1 MTVKLNE
8 SAIFCD
14 NQSGYLNLTVSTG
27 RGFKYSELSEKQFQ
41 MTSSGQPSF
50 NFPLSKA
57 FRVFIIGL
65 ILGLGWSLS
74 VTDFVF
80 FHSVFEILSVIIG
93 LSIFMVGWNTR
104 SDLKF
109 NYLFI
114 LGILYACIAVVDLLH
129 TVTYPGVNLFSGI
142 KFNTSVQLW
151 LLARYLE
158 SVGLAW
164 LLIFGLHRRDS
175 VKPSILIVAITITG
189 LFYILFLNV
198 LPEAYSA
205 EGSELSNFKVASEF
219 IIICFLLIAIFGII
233 RSEKVGI
240 KKQKNLFVL
249 SLVLTIFAELCFTQ
263 YTTTDE
269 AIITLGHSL
278 KLLSFY
284 VLYKAVIQHDY
295 LKHHGIVTLINIKP
309 FVVSSLIAVAVLSAS
324 YVVYSY
330 ELKAHIEQDANHASI
345 RIKDL
350 SATLSLAM
358 LSQLNLTN
366 SLKAFVESNKSFSEN
381 EFDVFA
387 NLLEESHHGVMSLQL
402 APEGVV
408 KYVTNIERNS
418 AAIGHD
424 LFGDEK
430 RKKLAL
436 KAVREQ
442 EFIIVG
448 PVTLVQG
455 GQAIIAR
462 QPIYNSMK
470 IRDESTFWGF
480 ATVLID
486 IDLLL
491 RESLV
496 DSILDEYIIAI
507 RGKNALGEQGD
518 VFYGDPEVFESAIA
532 KENVRLPS
540 GSWQIAFKMRDDADH
555 LGIIF
560 TSWYWFAMIV
570 VTVLSGI
577 VSYAIINRPY
587 ELNIKIE
594 RATKKLRS
602 EIKKRSAAEKRV
614 RYMAEHDALTGLPN
628 RLLFNE
634 LAYSALKQAKRKKTN
649 IALYF
654 LDVDGF
660 KPVNDTYGHDVGDKL
675 LKQISQRL
683 ILSVREAD
691 IVARIGGDE
700 FVVLLLD
707 SDGSQINIAEKIID
721 QISRT
726 FEIQGHEISVGIS
739 IGISRFPVNGDD
751 LASLVKSAD
760 AAMYAAKRTGRNNY
774 KIAAT

>member
-1 MTVKLNE
+1 
-8 SAIFCD
+8 
-14 NQSGYLNLTVSTG
+14 
-27 RGFKYSELSEKQFQ
+27 

-50 NFPLSKA
+50 NFPLSKV
-57 FRVFIIGL
+57 FRVFLISL

-80 FHSVFEILSVIIG
+80 FHSVFETLSVIIG

-104 SDLKF
+104 SNLKF

-114 LGILYACIAVVDLLH
+114 LGVLYACVAVVDLLH

-151 LLARYLE
+151 LLARFLE

-164 LLIFGLHRRDS
+164 LLTLGLNRQDS
-175 VKPSILIVAITITG
+175 IKPAILIVVITITT
-189 LFYILFLNV
+189 LFYILFLDV
-198 LPEAYSA
+198 LPEAFGEVA
-205 EGSELSNFKVASEF
+205 GLSNFKVASEF
-219 IIICFLLIAIFGII
+219 IIISFLLIAIIGIL
-233 RSEKVGI
+233 RTQKVTI

-263 YTTTDE
+263 YTTTNE

-295 LKHHGIVTLINIKP
+295 LKQHGIETLINIKP
-309 FVVSSLIAVAVLSAS
+309 FVVSSLISVAVLSAS
-324 YVVYSY
+324 YVLYRY
-330 ELKAHIEQDANHASI
+330 ELRAHIEQDSNHAKI

-358 LSQLNLTN
+358 SSRLNLTD
-366 SLKAFVESNKSFSEN
+366 SLKAFVESNKRFSIN
-381 EFDVFA
+381 EFQIFA
-387 NLLEESHHGVMSLQL
+387 ELLEERHRGVMSLQL
-402 APEGVV
+402 APDGVV
-408 KYVTNIERNS
+408 RYVTNIERNS

-424 LFGDEK
+424 LFGDEN

-448 PVTLVQG
+448 PVNLIQG
-455 GQAIIAR
+455 GSAIIAR
-462 QPIYNSMK
+462 QPIYNSME

-480 ATVLID
+480 ATVLIN
-486 IDLLL
+486 IDLIL
-491 RESLV
+491 REALV
-496 DSILDEYIIAI
+496 DSVLDEYIIAI
-507 RGKNALGEQGD
+507 RGKNALGAQGD

-532 KENVRLPS
+532 KENVSLPN
-540 GSWQIAFKMRDDADH
+540 GSWQIAFKMRDDENH

-560 TSWYWFAMIV
+560 TSWYWFVM
-570 VTVLSGI
+570 VTITILTGI
-577 VSYAIINRPY
+577 ASYAILNRPY
-587 ELNIKIE
+587 ELNIKID
-594 RATKKLRS
+594 RATRKLRS
-602 EIKKRSAAEKRV
+602 EIRKRNIAEQRI
-614 RYMAEHDALTGLPN
+614 RYLAEHDELTGLPN

-634 LAYSALKQAKRKKTN
+634 LAFAAIKQAKRKGTN
-649 IALYF
+649 ISLYF

-660 KPVNDTYGHDVGDKL
+660 KPVNDNYGHDAGDEL
-675 LKQISQRL
+675 LKQISQR
-683 ILSVREAD
+683 IKLSIREAD

-700 FVVLLLD
+700 FIVLLLE

-721 QISRT
+721 QISSS
-726 FEIQGHEISVGIS
+726 FKIQGQDIKVGIS
-739 IGISRFPVNGDD
+739 IGISRFPVNGDN
-751 LASLVKSAD
+751 LATLIKSAD
-760 AAMYAAKRTGRNNY
+760 TAMYAAKRTGRNNY
-774 KIAAT
+774 KIAAI